1 MRGVILPG
9 NSTTEIQQLP
19 DPEPGPGQVLL
30 AMKASTICGS
40 DIRAIY
46 REHHQGDPAE
56 TYQGVVAGHEPAGEV
71 VAVGPN
77 ATRLS
82 VGDRVCV
89 YHISGCGQCD
99 SCVRGFQISCS
110 SPQRAAYGWQRDGG
124 HADLIMAEER
134 DCIVLPDFVT
144 FLDGACVACGFGTA
158 YEGLLRA
165 QTSGRDAL
173 AVVGLGPVGLAAGLL
188 GGKLGAVPRVGID
201 PSVERRELAV
211 RIGAVDKAFAP
222 GEIEAARAVSGGGAD
237 VAIDCSGS
245 EPGRST
251 AIALTRERGR
261 VVLVGEGNGLT
272 VPEVSPTL
280 IHPSITIIGS
290 WVTSLEHMR
299 ELVARLPYWDLHP
312 EVIVSD
318 TFTLDEADAAYRLAD
333 AGQSGKIAL
342 VS

>member
-1 MRGVILPG
+1 MRGVFLPG
-9 NSTTEIQQLP
+9 NSTADLRELP

-46 REHHQGDPAE
+46 REHAQGDPAE

-71 VAVGPN
+71 VAVGPG
-77 ATRLS
+77 AVRLS
-82 VGDRVCV
+82 VGDRVCL

-124 HADLIMAEER
+124 HADLILAEER
-134 DCIVLPDFVT
+134 DCIVLPDAVSYV
-144 FLDGACVACGFGTA
+144 DGACVACGFGTA

-165 QTSGRDAL
+165 NTSGRDAL

-188 GGKLGAVPRVGID
+188 GGKLGAVPRVGVD
-201 PSVERRELAV
+201 PSPERRELAV
-211 RIGAVDKAFAP
+211 RIGAVDEAFGP
-222 GEIEAARAVSGGGAD
+222 DGVDAARAVSGGGAD

-245 EPGRST
+245 EPGRAT

-261 VVLVGEGNGLT
+261 VVLVGEGNGLA

-290 WVTSLEHMR
+290 WVTSIAHMR

-318 TFTLDEADAAYRLAD
+318 TFPLADADAAYRLAD
-333 AGQSGKIAL
+333 AGRSGKIAL
-342 VS
+342 VP